1 MQLVLKCYKTTLKYI
16 LKAFCLKILIA
27 DDARTIRETLKYY
40 LGLLHVTDIDEVEN
54 GKDAVIMCENNDYD
68 LVFMDVTMP
77 ILDGISATRF
87 IKKIKKDVAI
97 VCVSADRKT
106 ETINNIIKSGAED
119 YIVKPLNPQLIKQ
132 RLSNYIKL
140 IENRK
145 IISTR
150 RNAINLFNFPCYSY
164 FTAFKVSAEDDLALF
179 YDHMVNAYQKE
190 CSYEQDCACTV
201 KLAMSAVTTIGN
213 ILLKMSLKFLVIIEQ
228 HENGFYF
235 SMTHI
240 HSLSKNIIEEII
252 KREIEPAID
261 LMQYKIELNK
271 LSISAPFVQD
281 KKIEEDV
288 APVLQAYT
296 PVEQEAKELH
306 VYDFIE
312 QDDLVELV
320 DNINELES
328 MLGILQYSTLSES
341 DAARVVDLIN
351 KLGVCLSGYNET
363 FNISVALKNLTVDI
377 QNNIE
382 TFIDKSK
389 TMATIF
395 MSFSHDI
402 KEWQDSLFHKG
413 ATSVG
418 FMDDT
423 IITNASYISNLVK
436 PVEKSSDSEDLD
448 DIFSF

>member
-1 MQLVLKCYKTTLKYI
+1 M
-16 LKAFCLKILIA
+16 KILIA

-54 GKDAVIMCENNDYD
+54 GKDAVVMCEKNDYD

-87 IKKIKKDVAI
+87 IKKIKSDVAI
-97 VCVSADRKT
+97 ICVSADRKA
-106 ETINNIIKSGAED
+106 ETVNSIIKSGVED
-119 YIVKPLNPQLIKQ
+119 YIMKPLNPQLIKQ

-150 RNAINLFNFPCYSY
+150 RSAINLFNFPCYSY
-164 FTAFKVSAEDDLALF
+164 FTAFKISTEDDLALF

-190 CSYEQDCACTV
+190 CSYEQDCGCTI
-201 KLAMSAVTTIGN
+201 KLAMQAVTTIGN
-213 ILLKMSLKFLVIIEQ
+213 ILLKMSLKFLIIIEQ

-252 KREIEPAID
+252 KREIEAATEI
-261 LMQYKIELNK
+261 MQYKIELNK
-271 LSISAPFVQD
+271 LSISAPYIQE
-281 KKIEEDV
+281 KKQEEAIDI
-288 APVLQAYT
+288 T
-296 PVEQEAKELH
+296 PVYVPVAEEPKELH
-306 VYDFIE
+306 VYDFIDK
-312 QDDLVELV
+312 DDLVELT

-341 DAARVVDLIN
+341 DAARIVDLIN

-363 FNISVALKNLTVDI
+363 FNISVALKNLTGDI
-377 QNNIE
+377 QNNIA

-395 MSFSHDI
+395 INFSHDI
-402 KEWQDSLFHKG
+402 KEWQDAIFNKG
-413 ATSVG
+413 ASSAN

-423 IITNASYISNLVK
+423 IIANASYISNLVK
-436 PVEKSSDSEDLD
+436 PAEQTMESEDLD